1 MGPFN
6 YTVKTNVCPKVFIF
20 LTVFTIPCQRAVLFH
35 YWTLQGFCYFE
46 TVPIFGTNKGE
57 AFREANQFCSTSSC
71 FLQILSIGLLII
83 AEHLKDQIL
92 MKKKSVKLG
101 TLTRREQVAKLAA
114 RSLMEVIWAA
124 ATRSELAAMFDSPA
138 MTRADLERIGAM
150 SGVI

>member
-1 MGPFN
+1 M
-6 YTVKTNVCPKVFIF
+6 
-20 LTVFTIPCQRAVLFH
+20 
-35 YWTLQGFCYFE
+35 
-46 TVPIFGTNKGE
+46 
-57 AFREANQFCSTSSC
+57 
-71 FLQILSIGLLII
+71 
-83 AEHLKDQIL
+83 KDQIL

-138 MTRADLERIGAM
+138 ITRADLERIGAM

>member
-1 MGPFN
+1 M
-6 YTVKTNVCPKVFIF
+6 
-20 LTVFTIPCQRAVLFH
+20 
-35 YWTLQGFCYFE
+35 
-46 TVPIFGTNKGE
+46 
-57 AFREANQFCSTSSC
+57 
-71 FLQILSIGLLII
+71 
-83 AEHLKDQIL
+83 
-92 MKKKSVKLG
+92 G